1 MSDKSINESA
11 CVKLAERFI
20 RAARLAIKDYE
31 SGKATPG
38 INGTKH
44 TAAMKRASMDLTRGL
59 ADLRHQDEW
68 IDGKRV
74 ARDARR
80 WL

>member
-1 MSDKSINESA
+1 MNDKTINEIA
-11 CVKLAERFI
+11 CVKLAKRFI

-31 SGKATPG
+31 SGKATTG
-38 INGTKH
+38 INGTKY

-59 ADLRHQDEW
+59 ADLRHQAAW
-68 IDGKRV
+68 VDGKRV
-74 ARDARR
+74 FRDARR